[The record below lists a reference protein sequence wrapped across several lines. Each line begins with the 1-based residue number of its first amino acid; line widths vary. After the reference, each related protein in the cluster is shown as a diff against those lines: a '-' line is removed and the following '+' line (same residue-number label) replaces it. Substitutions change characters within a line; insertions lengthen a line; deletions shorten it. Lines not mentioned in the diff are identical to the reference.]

1 MLASGLYKFIK
12 LLELD
17 NLPLSQDR
25 DVEKH
30 QSFDPNRDMASPQG
44 NFPSAEPPV
53 VPTHQIQAFGGLD
66 RADASDENIHN
77 EQVSRSSSSSDSH
90 ASRISAVEG
99 NDPPGESHGRESV
112 GHIYI
117 DESRLSQRSPEAEV
131 ARISYVPRTD
141 NVRHSFVPR
150 TAGRS

>member
-30 QSFDPNRDMASPQG
+30 QSFDSPQG

-53 VPTHQIQAFGGLD
+53 VPTHQIQAFCGLD
-66 RADASDENIHN
+66 GADASDENINN
-77 EQVSRSSSSSDSH
+77 EQASRSSSSSDSH

-99 NDPPGESHGRESV
+99 NDPPGEPQGRESV

-131 ARISYVPRTD
+131 ARISYVPRT
-141 NVRHSFVPR
+141 
-150 TAGRS
+150 AGRS

>member
-17 NLPLSQDR
+17 NLPLRQDR
-25 DVEKH
+25 DVEKR
-30 QSFDPNRDMASPQG
+30 QSFDPNRDIASAQG
-44 NFPSAEPPV
+44 NFHSAEPPV
-53 VPTHQIQAFGGLD
+53 VPTHQIQAFGGLNG
-66 RADASDENIHN
+66 ADSSAENIHN
-77 EQVSRSSSSSDSH
+77 EQPSRSSSSSDGH

-99 NDPPGESHGRESV
+99 NDTPGVPHDRESV

-117 DESRLSQRSPEAEV
+117 DESRLTQRSPEAEV
-131 ARISYVPRTD
+131 SRISYVPRTD
-141 NVRHSFVPR
+141 NVRPTFVPR

>member
-1 MLASGLYKFIK
+1 M
-12 LLELD
+12 
-17 NLPLSQDR
+17 SQDR

-30 QSFDPNRDMASPQG
+30 QNFGPDRDIASLQG
-44 NFPSAEPPV
+44 EFPSAEPPV

-66 RADASDENIHN
+66 GADSSAVNVPN
-77 EQVSRSSSSSDSH
+77 EQASRSSSGSH
-90 ASRISAVEG
+90 VSRISAIGG
-99 NDPPGESHGRESV
+99 NDGPGAPHGRESL

-117 DESRLSQRSPEAEV
+117 DESRLSQRSPEADV

-141 NVRHSFVPR
+141 AVRHSFVPR

>member
-1 MLASGLYKFIK
+1 M
-12 LLELD
+12 
-17 NLPLSQDR
+17 PLSQDR

-30 QSFDPNRDMASPQG
+30 QSFDPNIDIASLQG

-66 RADASDENIHN
+66 GADSSAENIHN
-77 EQVSRSSSSSDSH
+77 EQASRSSSSSDGH
-90 ASRISAVEG
+90 ASRISAIEG
-99 NDPPGESHGRESV
+99 NDGPSDPQGRESL

-117 DESRLSQRSPEAEV
+117 DESRLSQRSPEADV

-141 NVRHSFVPR
+141 AVRHSFVPR
-150 TAGRS
+150 PAGRT